1 MPGEENTPC
10 TGAQKIKDLT
20 CRVPRG
26 SEKSRMIIIFI
37 EMKMSGDES
46 YLHLQ
51 RHKAAAILHD
61 LTSGVSE
68 RNLMS

>member
-1 MPGEENTPC
+1 
-10 TGAQKIKDLT
+10 
-20 CRVPRG
+20 
-26 SEKSRMIIIFI
+26 
-37 EMKMSGDES
+37 MKMSGDES